1 MSLRTS
7 ENGIALIKRSEAL
20 RLDAYQDAV
29 GVWTIGYGWTGPVEG
44 IPVHGGM
51 IISQDTA
58 EILLRNGL
66 LQYERAI
73 NQLVTATL
81 NQNQFDALVS
91 LAYNIG
97 LGAFERS
104 TLLKKLNDGDMDGA
118 AAEFLR
124 WNKAGGKVL
133 PGLDTRRKAEAT
145 LFQTIPG

>member
-29 GVWTIGYGWTGPVEG
+29 GVWTIGYGWTEPVEG

-51 IISQDTA
+51 SISQDTA

-66 LQYERAI
+66 LQYERTI

-104 TLLKKLNDGDMDGA
+104 TLLKKLNAGDMDGA